1 MVSFLYVIGGKFVVF
16 LPMLFPLFL
25 KFYLLSFGFGVGFGF
40 CKGCVF
46 TG

>member
-1 MVSFLYVIGGKFVVF
+1 MVSFLYVSGGKFVVF
-16 LPMLFPLFL
+16 LPMLLPLFL
-25 KFYLLSFGFGVGFGF
+25 KFLLSFGFGVGFGF